1 MGKATNPASAR
12 ERRRLSKLTPAETV
26 ALVNEAMD
34 TPVPPAVAATGTYT
48 QTSLEL
54 LYGKRGVPETDPVKI
69 MNAIIA
75 KDIPGEGQHRVA
87 VIKDHLL
94 EFPELFLDV
103 FIAGDR
109 YEEAAFASMLSR
121 ARCTRA
127 KSVLEA
133 DLVIFTGGADV
144 EPALYGATAHKTT
157 RSSQS
162 RDTEDIGLYLMC
174 YEEGIPMMG
183 VCRGAQ
189 FLHVMNGGKLYQDV
203 DNHYGDHAIFDRREN
218 RVIAKV
224 SSVHHQMVV
233 PFEAG
238 GMEIIATSQ
247 GKSQKRYLDDVN
259 VERGSTNDVEAFFY
273 RDTCCIGVQGHPEY
287 ANYNLYT
294 RWCLELL
301 NHYVICNPDITFDK
315 PTNGRPNRR
324 LEPSIIAER
333 ATKTSPGDYLLK
345 GVTN

>member
-1 MGKATNPASAR
+1 VGKATNPASAR

-26 ALVNEAMD
+26 ALVNEVME
-34 TPVPPAVAATGTYT
+34 TPVPPDVAATGNYT

-54 LYGKRGVPETDPVKI
+54 LYGKRGVPETDPVKM
-69 MNAIIA
+69 MNATIE
-75 KDIPGEGQHRVA
+75 KNLQPVNSHRVA

-94 EFPELFLDV
+94 DFPELFLDV

-144 EPALYGATAHKTT
+144 EPALYGATPHKSTK
-157 RSSQS
+157 SSQR

-174 YEEGIPMMG
+174 YEAGIPMLG

-218 RVIAKV
+218 RVIAKI

-233 PFEAG
+233 PYTEG

-247 GKSQKRYLDDVN
+247 GKSQKRYLDDIN
-259 VERGSTNDVEAFFY
+259 VERGSANDIEAFFY

-294 RWCLELL
+294 KWCLELL
-301 NHYVICNPDITFDK
+301 NHYIVCNPDITFDQPK
-315 PTNGRPNRR
+315 GARPNRR
-324 LEPSIIAER
+324 LDPSIIAER
-333 ATKTSPGDYLLK
+333 ATKTSPGNYLLK
-345 GVTN
+345 GDTN